1 MSRPT
6 SARRR
11 RLSTALALA
20 ALAAL
25 GLRPQAPA
33 WSAPA
38 ASTAFDYDRAPK
50 WALVIGNQRYDRWP
64 ALRNARSDAHLMA
77 DTFRALGYQT
87 TLVEDADA
95 RSLRQRIG
103 QFSDQLGQGGVGALY
118 YAGHGVQAG
127 GRNYLLPTDMPA
139 GTGAVGTSALS
150 VDELLKLLRHSG
162 AEASLVLLD
171 ACRNDPLDGPAA
183 RRWRGASSEGFAE
196 PTRVLP
202 GMMVAYATQPGER
215 ALDGAGRNG
224 PFATALARWLPEPGM
239 RLTDAMEQVKRQ
251 VRADTHDDQ
260 RPLVESSLVTDF
272 PLTKRPVS
280 SPAAPPAPLAWF
292 QWTEHSR
299 VAMLTTEIQRRAR
312 ALNADDLPLLEHQ
325 ARHGSAM
332 AQAVLG
338 TAWREGFGIGLQQRR
353 SAVKARAWLGMAAAQ
368 HMPYAL
374 NELGE
379 LHYLG
384 HGGPRQVERARQ
396 LFEEAAALGYPPARL
411 NLLQVQL
418 ESNASSPDKLPDVL
432 RQLGR

>member
-6 SARRR
+6 SVCRR
-11 RLSTALALA
+11 RLSAALALA
-20 ALAAL
+20 AFGA
-25 GLRPQAPA
+25 RPPAA

-38 ASTAFDYDRAPK
+38 ASTAFDYGRAPK
-50 WALVIGNQRYDRWP
+50 WALAIGNQRYERWP
-64 ALRNARSDAHLMA
+64 ALRNARNDAQLMA

-95 RSLRQRIG
+95 RSLRQCIG
-103 QFSDQLGQGGVGALY
+103 LFCDLLRQGGVGAFY

-127 GRNYLLPTDMPA
+127 GRNHLLPTDMPA

-162 AEASLVLLD
+162 AQASLVLLD
-171 ACRNDPLDGPAA
+171 ACRNDPQEGPAA

-215 ALDGAGRNG
+215 ASDGTGRHG

-251 VRADTHDDQ
+251 VRADTQDEQ

-272 PLTKRPVS
+272 PLAQRPATR
-280 SPAAPPAPLAWF
+280 PATPAPAWF
-292 QWTEHSR
+292 QWPEHSR
-299 VAMLTTEIQRRAR
+299 VMALTTEVQRRAG

-325 ARHGSAM
+325 ARHGSAV

-338 TAWREGFGIGLQQRR
+338 TAWRQGFGIGLQQRR
-353 SAVKARAWLGMAAAQ
+353 SAVKARSWLGMAAAQ
-368 HMPYAL
+368 HLPYAL

-396 LFEEAAALGYPPARL
+396 LFEEAASLGYPPARL
-411 NLLQVQL
+411 NLLQLQL
-418 ESNASSPDKLPDVL
+418 EASAGQPDKLPEVL

>member
-1 MSRPT
+1 MSRLAT
-6 SARRR
+6 SRRPW
-11 RLSTALALA
+11 LA
-20 ALAAL
+20 AALTLAAFVL
-25 GLRPQAPA
+25 IPHAPA

-38 ASTAFDYDRAPK
+38 AFDYERAPK
-50 WALVIGNQRYDRWP
+50 FALVIGNQRYARWP
-64 ALRNARSDAHLMA
+64 ALRNAQSDARLMA

-95 RSLRQRIG
+95 RSLRQRMG
-103 QFSDQLGQGGVGALY
+103 QFSDQLSQGGVGALY

-139 GTGAVGTSALS
+139 GTAAVGSAALS
-150 VDELLKLLRHSG
+150 VDELLKLMRHSG
-162 AEASLVLLD
+162 AQASLVLLD
-171 ACRNDPLDGPAA
+171 ACRNDPLEGPSG
-183 RRWRGASSEGFAE
+183 RRWRGAGTEGFAE

-215 ALDGAGRNG
+215 ALDGSGRHG
-224 PFATALARWLPEPGM
+224 PFAAALARWLPEPGL

-251 VRADTHDDQ
+251 VRADTQDDQ

-280 SPAAPPAPLAWF
+280 GATASKPPAGPAPLAWF
-292 QWTEHSR
+292 QWNEHSR
-299 VAMLTTEIQRRAR
+299 VMMLTTEIQRRAR
-312 ALNADDLPLLEHQ
+312 ALNPDDLPLLEHQ

-338 TAWREGFGIGLQQRR
+338 TAWRQGFGVGLQQRR
-353 SAVKARAWLGMAAAQ
+353 SALKARTWLAMAAAQ

-384 HGGPRQVERARQ
+384 HGGPKQADRARQ
-396 LFEEAAALGYPPARL
+396 LFEEAAALGYPPANL

-418 ESNASSPDKLPDVL
+418 ESKVSEPDKLPDVL
-432 RQLGR
+432 RQIGR